1 MAATTLDIG
10 KRLVELCKQGK
21 HLDAVNE
28 LYANDIVSIE
38 VRGGPQV

>member
-1 MAATTLDIG
+1 MAGKSTLDVG

-28 LYANDIVSIE
+28 LSLIHI
-38 VRGGPQV
+38 